1 MINKDNFEKDIGSKA
16 VLNTNKISYQE
27 YKQKRRDQK
36 KVCAIEEKME
46 CLGNEMREL
55 KDLIYKIVK
64 GK

>member
-1 MINKDNFEKDIGSKA
+1 MNNQKFQKDNESKA
-16 VLNTNKISYQE
+16 VLNTNRKSYEE
-27 YKQKRRDQK
+27 YKQKRSEQR

-46 CLGNEMREL
+46 CLGNEMKEL